1 MALRNVALLDHL
13 LDFGRE
19 FEQTDEVG
27 NSRAIDLHA
36 DSIQVSVKNWSPPS
50 RAGKRV
56 LFRPFVGVA
65 PRMYRRAFMKDRDL
79 KNPMFG
85 QLQQGEPD
93 WGTPWHLRAVSYS
106 DLEAKL
112 AES

>member
-1 MALRNVALLDHL
+1 
-13 LDFGRE
+13 
-19 FEQTDEVG
+19 
-27 NSRAIDLHA
+27 
-36 DSIQVSVKNWSPPS
+36 
-50 RAGKRV
+50 
-56 LFRPFVGVA
+56 
-65 PRMYRRAFMKDRDL
+65 MYRRAFMKDRDL
-79 KNPMFG
+79 KNPMLG